1 MNRRSLL
8 KIILLISMASLFIVT
23 GIYAGTEVADVIR
36 LENKAYKKH
45 KRAITVFSHRK
56 HQEEYFKKYP
66 EFYKSSCGECHH
78 DKDNKQL
85 VDLKEGDEVQN
96 CLECHKKPA
105 FITGKKAKKLSKEE
119 KRENHGNA
127 LHDNCKGCH
136 KLYNKKFKLKTK
148 SKGYAPNSCATCHP
162 KEKKKKKK
170 KKK

>member
-66 EFYKSSCGECHH
+66 EFYNSPCGECHH
-78 DKDNKQL
+78 DKDNKPL

-170 KKK
+170 K

>member
-1 MNRRSLL
+1 MKRRSLF
-8 KIILLISMASLFIVT
+8 KVILFVSMGCLFIAT

-45 KRAITVFSHRK
+45 KRAITIFSHRK

-66 EFYKSSCGECHH
+66 EFYKSPCGECHH
-78 DKDNKQL
+78 DKDNKPL

-119 KRENHGNA
+119 KREYHGNA

-162 KEKKKKKK
+162 KEKKKKK
-170 KKK
+170 